1 MEIILENAGKKFNTE
16 WICRRV
22 NLRLSPGTGYAFI
35 GANGSGKST
44 LIRLVMGQL
53 PVNEGKV
60 RYLADGKE
68 IHIDDWYR
76 YIVLAAPYLEL
87 VEEFTLREFAEFHKS
102 FKPFKSSLTISQF
115 LDFAQL
121 SHAAHKQIRHFSSGM
136 KQRLRLALAFQ
147 TDVPVVFLDEPTSNL
162 DSRGIAWYQ
171 DNVSVLLEDSQ
182 LVVVGSNQPG
192 EYTFCDKFVNLGDYK
207 GGLAG

>member
-44 LIRLVMGQL
+44 LIRLAMGQL

-60 RYLADGKE
+60 RYLANGKE

-87 VEEFTLREFAEFHKS
+87 VEEFTLREFVEFHKS
-102 FKPFKSSLTISQF
+102 FKPFKSSLTVGQF

-136 KQRLRLALAFQ
+136 KQRLRLALAFR

-162 DSRGIAWYQ
+162 DSRGIAWYA
-171 DNVSVLLEDSQ
+171 DNVSALLGDRQ

-192 EYTFCDKFVNLGDYK
+192 EYTFCDKFVNLADYK